1 MTDRTTKALLLAVI
15 VGLWANVAAEWLR
28 PVPVQAI
35 GAEPQEIAQRL
46 VQFEQYSYRQLAR
59 DRTFRRAVQRVVNSR
74 CAVSGGY
81 VDGGYVYGISF
92 SC

>member
-1 MTDRTTKALLLAVI
+1 MTDRTTKALLLALI
-15 VGLWANVAAEWLR
+15 VGLWANVATGWLR
-28 PVPVQAI
+28 PVSVQAL

-59 DRTFRRAVQRVVNSR
+59 TRTFRRAVQRIVEGCEVT
-74 CAVSGGY
+74 GF
-81 VDGGYVYGISF
+81 VDGDYLYSSET